1 VRWLQV
7 RQTRRYLSRAL
18 VVFACSPADAKAI
31 DIALGPCQPR
41 FGPKGGRLRPYAL
54 PSSQSYSTTFEHL
67 ARLFSIL
74 TDHPPPDAVT
84 DIRKAG
90 PGTMGRLTYDFIEV
104 LATVRVTSL
113 AALHDGGKPFQLEND
128 ISQHWIH
135 ESRWPSSMQVGGL
148 AMRIFMWSV
157 ECEKAIEKDLNV
169 FCWEGPAVPEYVIA
183 HGVGPESYEAYRK
196 ARGS

>member
-1 VRWLQV
+1 MRWLQV
-7 RQTRRYLSRAL
+7 RRARGYLSRAL
-18 VVFACSPADAKAI
+18 VVFACSQADAKDI

-54 PSSQSYSTTFEHL
+54 PSSQSYSTTFEHIT
-67 ARLFSIL
+67 RLYSIL
-74 TDHPPPDAVT
+74 TDRPPHEAVT
-84 DIRKAG
+84 HVRKAD
-90 PGTMGRLTYDFIEV
+90 PGTIGRLTDDFIQV
-104 LATVRVTSL
+104 LATVRITSL
-113 AALHDGGKPFQLEND
+113 AALDDGGKPFQLEND
-128 ISQHWIH
+128 IGQHWKH
-135 ESRWPSSMQVGGL
+135 ASRWPSSMQVGGL

-196 ARGS
+196 ARGR

>member
-1 VRWLQV
+1 MRWLQV
-7 RQTRRYLSRAL
+7 RQARRYLSHAL

-31 DIALGPCQPR
+31 DITLGPCQPR

-67 ARLFSIL
+67 TRLFSIL

-84 DIRKAG
+84 DIRKAD
-90 PGTMGRLTYDFIEV
+90 PGTIGRLTDDFIEV

-113 AALHDGGKPFQLEND
+113 AALHVGGKPFQLEND

-135 ESRWPSSMQVGGL
+135 ASRWPSSMQVGGL

-196 ARGS
+196 ARGR